1 MVGLS
6 LNFRE
11 IDWSSNFIWF
21 FSGSFLLIA
30 VLGKMFGPLFIR
42 NGFHSNIMIGMA
54 MVPRGE
60 VGLIFAEL
68 GRETEILNNEVY
80 AGMIIVIAL
89 TTILPPFV
97 MKWFYRKH
105 EKILQT

>member
-1 MVGLS
+1 
-6 LNFRE
+6 
-11 IDWSSNFIWF
+11 
-21 FSGSFLLIA
+21 
-30 VLGKMFGPLFIR
+30 
-42 NGFHSNIMIGMA
+42 

-68 GRETEILNNEVY
+68 GRETEILNNEIY

-97 MKWFYRKH
+97 MKWFYRKY
-105 EKILQT
+105 ENELNT